1 MAGVAGVSGDMG
13 ADNDGEN
20 KLVCFTLT
28 AGVDLGI
35 DSADLDKVI
44 RALGV
49 WVTAWS
55 VCWEGQGLW
64 GRGRPEPVDA
74 CALLC
79 ICKVELRL
87 LVGV

>member
-1 MAGVAGVSGDMG
+1 LAGVAGVSGDMG

-49 WVTAWS
+49 WVTAWF

-64 GRGRPEPVDA
+64 GVAGLSLLLHA
-74 CALLC
+74 HCCAY
-79 ICKVELRL
+79 VR
-87 LVGV
+87 